1 MEKNISINGVDCASL
16 FTRYGYTVTY
26 KKIHGNAGGTMLDG
40 RTTEDVIAIKAV
52 IKLTFMPFTEESLPN
67 FLSSIYGSDYAVV
80 KYFDPRAG
88 KYRTIEAMYS
98 EIESEHAFI
107 NCNDDNIWLAGTLT
121 LAER

>member
-52 IKLTFMPFTEESLPN
+52 IKLNLMPFTEESLHT
-67 FLSSIYGSDYAVV
+67 FLTSIYGSDYAVV
-80 KYFDPRAG
+80 MYFDPREN
-88 KYRTIEAMYS
+88 KYRTIEAMYD

-107 NCNDDNIWLAGTLT
+107 NCNEDNIWLAGTLT
-121 LAER
+121 LTER

>member
-1 MEKNISINGVDCASL
+1 MEKNITINGVDCASL

-26 KKIHGNAGGTMLDG
+26 KKIYGNAGGTMLDG

-52 IKLTFMPFTEESLPN
+52 IKLTFMPFAEESLSN

-80 KYFDPRAG
+80 KYFDPKAG

-107 NCNDDNIWLAGTLT
+107 NCNEDNIWLAGALTLT
-121 LAER
+121 ER